1 MPEIYISK
9 QKMAKSKDQKKDIL
23 KDYNDSITKS
33 KGFIVLKP
41 SKVSPNEANDFRK
54 ELFDYDASLK
64 IVKNS
69 IFKKALKENNL
80 DLDLEKGE
88 FAVLFINEDI
98 VSPSKSLKKFI
109 ENVKT
114 KDGDDKMAIISG
126 VLDGS
131 VLTQEQVTELS
142 DMPDKAGSISLIL
155 GILDNAI
162 SGVVYVLEDAP
173 RSVVN
178 VLDQAFKE

>member
-1 MPEIYISK
+1 
-9 QKMAKSKDQKKDIL
+9 MAKTKEQKKDIL
-23 KDYNDSITKS
+23 KEYNSNISES

-41 SKVSPNEANDFRK
+41 SKVTPNEANDFRK
-54 ELFDYDASLK
+54 EIFDFGSSLK

-69 IFKKALKENNL
+69 IFKKALKENS
-80 DLDLEKGE
+80 LDLELGKGE
-88 FAVLFINEDI
+88 FAVVFLKDDI

-109 ENVKT
+109 ENAKT
-114 KDGDDKMAIISG
+114 AEGDAKIEIISG
-126 VLDGS
+126 VLEGN

-142 DMPDKAGSISLIL
+142 DMPDKAGSVSMIL